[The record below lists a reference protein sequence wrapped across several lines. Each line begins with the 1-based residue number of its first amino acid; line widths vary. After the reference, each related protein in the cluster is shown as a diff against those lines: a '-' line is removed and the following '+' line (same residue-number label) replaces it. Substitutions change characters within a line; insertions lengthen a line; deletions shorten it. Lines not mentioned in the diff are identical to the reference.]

1 MTHRRE
7 TLNSSWGREE
17 SAPLTL
23 VLPDDEG
30 TVRDHSLIIDSMAR
44 MRGKP
49 RGVYRTVLVDRD
61 TRIFNDRL
69 WAQHDRE
76 DQLRAEAAAR
86 PAPKLGF
93 LRRLFG

>member
-1 MTHRRE
+1 MSE
-7 TLNSSWGREE
+7 
-17 SAPLTL
+17 PLTL
-23 VLPDDEG
+23 VFKDEEYRNHEP
-30 TVRDHSLIIDSMAR
+30 VIDSMAR

-49 RGVYRTVLVDRD
+49 RGVDRTVLVDRE

-93 LRRLFG
+93 FRRLFG